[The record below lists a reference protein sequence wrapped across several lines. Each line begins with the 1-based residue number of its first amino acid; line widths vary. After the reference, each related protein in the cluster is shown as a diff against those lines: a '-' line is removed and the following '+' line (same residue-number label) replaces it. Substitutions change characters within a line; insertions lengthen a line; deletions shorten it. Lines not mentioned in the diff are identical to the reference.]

1 VKTIYHDIVT
11 DMADVMDLR
20 RNTIMLGR
28 KNDNKGKI
36 ITIWL
41 TVSNFIYNFQT
52 YKWIQFRK
60 ILTQKINITNLLP
73 LKSKIL

>member
-41 TVSNFIYNFQT
+41 TVSNFMY
-52 YKWIQFRK
+52 
-60 ILTQKINITNLLP
+60 L
-73 LKSKIL
+73 